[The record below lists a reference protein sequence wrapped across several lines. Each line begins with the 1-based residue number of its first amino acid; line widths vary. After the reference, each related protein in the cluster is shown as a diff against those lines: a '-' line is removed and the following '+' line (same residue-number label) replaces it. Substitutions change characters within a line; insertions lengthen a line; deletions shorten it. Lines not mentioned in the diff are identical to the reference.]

1 MEVRRWIFLVLLLP
15 IMSWADFKAQDP
27 ELTNYTYPF
36 KVSFK
41 EIKNNEQ
48 ILKMAYM
55 DVNPEKPNG
64 KTVVLLHGKNFSGAY
79 WKQTAEDLLQRGFR
93 VVMPD
98 QIGFG
103 KSSKPHTFPFTFHYL
118 SELTQNLLK
127 DLKVEEYFL
136 VGHSMGGMLAIRMAL
151 MFPKSVTK
159 LLLINP
165 IGLEDWKLSTPYKN
179 VYENYQ
185 NELKS
190 NLQTIK
196 GYQQNVYY
204 DGVWKPEYDQHIEY
218 LVGWTKHP
226 RYKEVA
232 WNSALTTDMC
242 FTQPVFYER
251 HLLKMPT
258 LLLIGTRDRTAIGKG
273 WASLEMQKK
282 LGRYDLLGKEFM
294 KPISKG
300 KLVEIENVGH
310 MPQVEVYPR
319 YIKEVLNFIGVK

>member
-1 MEVRRWIFLVLLLP
+1 MEIRLWIFVALLIP
-15 IMSWADFKAQDP
+15 CFTWADFKAQDP
-27 ELTNYTYPF
+27 ELSTYSYPYQ
-36 KVSFK
+36 VSFK
-41 EIKNNEQ
+41 EIKNNEET
-48 ILKMAYM
+48 LKMAYM
-55 DVNPEKPNG
+55 DVSPKKANG
-64 KTVVLLHGKNFSGAY
+64 QTVVLLHGKNFSGAY
-79 WKQTAEDLLQRGFR
+79 WKKTADDLLSKGFR

-127 DLKVEEYFL
+127 DLKVSKYTL
-136 VGHSMGGMLAIRMAL
+136 IGHSMGGMLAIRMAL
-151 MFPKSVTK
+151 MFPESVEK

-165 IGLEDWKLSTPYKN
+165 IGLEDWKLKTPYKN
-179 VYENYQ
+179 VFENYQ

-190 NLQTIK
+190 NLSSIK

-204 DGVWKPEYDQHIEY
+204 AGNWKPEYDQYIEY

-242 FTQPVFYER
+242 FTQPVLYER

-258 LLLIGTRDRTAIGKG
+258 LLLIGIRDRTAIGKG
-273 WASLEMQKK
+273 WADASVQKE

-294 KPISKG
+294 KPITRG
-300 KLVEIENVGH
+300 KLIEIENVGH

-319 YIKEVLNFIGVK
+319 YIKEVLDFIGV